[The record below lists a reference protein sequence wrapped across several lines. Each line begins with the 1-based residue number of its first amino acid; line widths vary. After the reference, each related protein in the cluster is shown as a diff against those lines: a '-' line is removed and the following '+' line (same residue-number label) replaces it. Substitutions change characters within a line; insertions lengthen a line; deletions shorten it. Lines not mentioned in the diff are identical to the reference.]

1 MVVKHHGKGKKFG
14 EEQIFKQSDW
24 GEDLAETMSYPF
36 RELPTAYGC
45 ELGYLMD
52 KTPRGNMAKVMLEE
66 KFFKAWYKGRVV
78 LTGDGKLSKAKKQ
91 NPSGR
96 RLISRTS
103 IEYCGELTLSCVASC
118 LYL

>member
-1 MVVKHHGKGKKFG
+1 LTYNRISWMVVKHHGKGKKFG

-24 GEDLAETMSYPF
+24 GEDLAETMSYAF

-66 KFFKAWYKGRVV
+66 KYFKAWYKGRIV
-78 LTGDGKLSKAKKQ
+78 LTGDGNLSRARNKA
-91 NPSGR
+91 
-96 RLISRTS
+96 L
-103 IEYCGELTLSCVASC
+103 LSEAHSPGDH
-118 LYL
+118 